1 MKNIKYVLIVAIIL
15 AFAGCNDSGQNSTK
29 EVTSS
34 TTSNDSATASLQ
46 LWKDSTLN
54 KIVQRGELRVGMEP
68 GYMPFEMKD
77 KKGNIIGYD
86 VDMAKKMAKDMGV
99 KLKIIP
105 TAWDGIIAG
114 LITEKY
120 DIIMS
125 GMTITQQR
133 NLKINFANP
142 YIVVGQTILM
152 NNAHKGKYSSAKE
165 LDNAELTIATKLG
178 VTGEIATRKF
188 FKKAKIVTFE
198 TESDAVSEVLSGK
211 ADAMVYDQ
219 PYNVT
224 FMAGKGGD
232 KLIHLDTPLTYEPL
246 GWAIR
251 KGDPDFLNW
260 LNNFL
265 RQAKDDKVE
274 DFAAKTYNK
283 WLVDKSWLQRVQ

>member
-1 MKNIKYVLIVAIIL
+1 MKKLLLALIML
-15 AFAGCNDSGQNSTK
+15 F
-29 EVTSS
+29 
-34 TTSNDSATASLQ
+34 TTSVFADDIN
-46 LWKDSTLN
+46 LWKKSTLN
-54 KIVQRGELRVGMEP
+54 KILERGELIVGMEP

-77 KKGNIIGYD
+77 KKGRIIGYD
-86 VDMAKKMAKDMGV
+86 VDMAKKMAKEMGV
-99 KLKIIP
+99 KLKLVP

-114 LITEKY
+114 LVTGKY

-133 NLKINFANP
+133 NLKVNFANP
-142 YIVVGQTILM
+142 YIVVGQTIM
-152 NNAHKGKYSSAKE
+152 MKKGTPAKNAKD
-165 LDNAELTIATKLG
+165 LDKPEYTIATKLG

-198 TESDAVSEVLSGK
+198 TEADAASEVLNGR
-211 ADAMVYDQ
+211 AHAMVYDQ
-219 PYNVT
+219 PYNVL
-224 FMAGKGGD
+224 FMSDKGKG

-265 RQAKDDKVE
+265 RQMKEDKVLN
-274 DFAAKTYNK
+274 FHTNLYNK
-283 WLVDKSWLQRVQ
+283 WLVDTKWLKRVQ